1 MGNIGA
7 LKSLDKAR
15 SEGKRDIRAIDA
27 DDYVALVGERDEAQ
41 TAGRHFLLLISVF
54 FLSFFPFFWKPYAL
68 SLKFDLSTL

>member
-27 DDYVALVGERDEAQ
+27 DDYVALVGERDEVQ
-41 TAGRHFLLLISVF
+41 SVGIFYYLSVFSF
-54 FLSFFPFFWKPYAL
+54 FLSFLFLGNLTRFH
-68 SLKFDLSTL
+68 